1 MTKVTVLL
9 PLLSCHQRS
18 ARLSPDGV
26 SAASAGK
33 FVKSQ
38 ALPRILL
45 AIATLASLSI
55 GRAEENAVP
64 AGDYVSRAEYDK
76 LKSEHEAMKQEVEA
90 LKATVKQLTASI
102 AQSPAPPKPAGEAKQ
117 VVGVPSEAATE
128 ELRQEVETLKT
139 QVKETLP
146 GTMKF
151 LLAGF
156 GSAGFTARSG
166 EDPFFDAA
174 FNPIFLWRPT
184 DRLFFQA
191 ELELGFDNGETTV
204 ELPIAEAAYL
214 LNDYMTIDVGR
225 FLNPTNFFIER
236 LHPDW
241 INKMP
246 DKPLAVF
253 DGLLPES
260 ELGAQLRGVIP
271 IGPTKLEYVAF
282 VANAP
287 DLITESDDF
296 SEIGMLDFDNT
307 SNFGGHVAV
316 GGHVGF
322 IPIPQL
328 EIGYGIQRSKVGPR
342 DRAVENILQSVDL
355 NIVTDSAL
363 LKGLITARAQW
374 VWSHVEHFVFDPDG
388 EQGFGP
394 LTYNNNRNGG
404 YAQLSYRPIHIDN
417 DIIKKFE
424 PVVRYDRL
432 NQLHTPVGFDEQRWS
447 FGLDYWL
454 TPSAVL
460 KIAYELD
467 DKNGGARDQDAFL
480 IQAALGF

>member
-1 MTKVTVLL
+1 MIRAISVIANQTT
-9 PLLSCHQRS
+9 
-18 ARLSPDGV
+18 
-26 SAASAGK
+26 AAA
-33 FVKSQ
+33 FV
-38 ALPRILL
+38 ALVCLF
-45 AIATLASLSI
+45 S
-55 GRAEENAVP
+55 P
-64 AGDYVSRAEYDK
+64 AGAMAQDVAPSPPSSDYVSRAEYDK
-76 LKSEHEAMKQEVEA
+76 LKLEHEAMKQELDV
-90 LKATVKQLTASI
+90 LKATVQQMTAG
-102 AQSPAPPKPAGEAKQ
+102 AARAPAEAPASQKGVSEEKQ
-117 VVGVPSEAATE
+117 VVTVPPEAATE

-139 QVKETLP
+139 QVKETFP
-146 GTMKF
+146 GTTKF
-151 LLAGF
+151 LLAGY
-156 GSAGFTARSG
+156 GTAGFTARSG

-174 FNPIFLWRPT
+174 FNAIFLWKLT
-184 DRLFFQA
+184 DRLFFEG
-191 ELELGFDNGETTV
+191 ELELEFENEETTINL
-204 ELPIAEAAYL
+204 EIAQASDL
-214 LNDYMTIDVGR
+214 LNDYMTIGVGR
-225 FLNPTNFFIER
+225 FLNPTDYFVER
-236 LHPDW
+236 QHMNW
-241 INKMP
+241 VNKLP
-246 DKPLAVF
+246 DKPLAVY

-394 LTYNNNRNGG
+394 LTFNNNRNGG

-432 NQLHTPVGFDEQRWS
+432 NQLDRKSV
-447 FGLDYWL
+447 
-454 TPSAVL
+454 V
-460 KIAYELD
+460 
-467 DKNGGARDQDAFL
+467 
-480 IQAALGF
+480 